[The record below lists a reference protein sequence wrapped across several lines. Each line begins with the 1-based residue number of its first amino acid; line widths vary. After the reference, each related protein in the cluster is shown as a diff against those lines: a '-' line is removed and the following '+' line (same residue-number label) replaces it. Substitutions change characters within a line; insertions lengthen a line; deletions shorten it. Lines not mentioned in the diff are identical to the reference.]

1 MNLRNTISKHALLF
15 FLLIPIVSIVLHWRI
30 FSTDLIG
37 VHLWRQ
43 SQTAINIQNFYRHDF
58 NIMNPRTNSLN
69 GDGNNIKRF
78 EFPIMQWLVA
88 AAHKVFGESIVVTRI
103 SMFLIGIW
111 GVLGVYFLL
120 KWLWDD
126 KIVALLGAWAF
137 NFSPIFYFYTMN
149 PLPDLFA
156 LCSTIWAMAFF
167 FRYIK
172 TAQKSAILLSASL
185 LGMATLAKLPFVIFG
200 SMVGIYVLQ
209 QWFKNGFKALKETI
223 FLSFFYIFLL
233 LPAFFWYKWVIPTWG
248 DNGVLMGIFSNQVPL
263 SITLEIF
270 QFHAFEFLPKLLLN
284 YAAVPFFF
292 VSAFFTFKN
301 KTFSRRN
308 WAILAATGL
317 SVIVYFLFEYNM
329 IGLIHTYYMLP
340 FLPPLCIVVGYGIKQ
355 LWRIHVL
362 TRAATV
368 LLLAAMPILAT
379 QAADH
384 YWSLEE
390 TGWNPDIIKNK
401 DELRKAAPKNAVC
414 LIISAN
420 DPSNHAFSYQ
430 IDKQGHIF
438 LENNFP
444 IEWTED
450 IIKRFGVRYMYS
462 DSKKVYEDP
471 KMQSFIDSTLLT
483 RGSVKVFKLK
493 DFK

>member
-1 MNLRNTISKHALLF
+1 MNLKDTISKHPLLF
-15 FLLIPIVSIVLHWRI
+15 FLLIPIVSIGLHWQI

-58 NIMNPRTNSLN
+58 NIMNPRTNSFN
-69 GDGNNIKRF
+69 GGNDNIMRF

-88 AAHKVFGESIVVTRI
+88 AAHKVFGESIVVLRI
-103 SMFLIGIW
+103 SLFLIGLW

-137 NFSPIFYFYTMN
+137 NFSPLFYYYTMN
-149 PLPDLFA
+149 PLPDVFA
-156 LCSTIWAMAFF
+156 LCSAIWAVAFF
-167 FRYIK
+167 FLYVK
-172 TAQKSAILLSASL
+172 TAKNWAVLLSAL
-185 LGMATLAKLPFVIFG
+185 LLATATLAKLPFIIFG

-209 QWFKNGFKALKETI
+209 QWFKQGFNALKETI
-223 FLSFFYIFLL
+223 FISFSYILPL
-233 LPAFFWYKWVIPTWG
+233 IPAFFWYKWVIPTWG
-248 DNGVLMGIFSNQVPL
+248 DNGVLTGIFSNQVPL

-284 YAAVPFFF
+284 YAAIPFFF
-292 VSAFFTFKN
+292 ASMIFTFKN
-301 KTFSRRN
+301 KAFTRKN

-317 SVIVYFLFEYNM
+317 SVLVYFLFEYNM
-329 IGLIHTYYMLP
+329 IGLIHSYYMLP
-340 FLPPLCIVVGYGIKQ
+340 FLPPLCVVVGYGIKQ
-355 LWRIHVL
+355 LWHVHVL
-362 TRAATV
+362 TRMTTV
-368 LLLAAMPILAT
+368 LLLAAMPVLAM
-379 QAADH
+379 QAVGN

-390 TGWNPDIIKNK
+390 SGWNPDIIKNK
-401 DELRKAAPKNAVC
+401 DELRKAAPNDAQC

-420 DPSNHAFSYQ
+420 DASGYAFSYQ

-462 DSKKVYEDP
+462 DSRKVDEDP
-471 KMQSFIDSTLLT
+471 KMQPFIESVILT

-493 DFK
+493 DLK